1 MDYGALTAARLRSGQ
16 WLHWGIRFF
25 LAAALTAS
33 DTVDG
38 YAPFALGCI
47 AAAGPG
53 AGGAAALGGGVMGA
67 LLFLPFQQAL
77 AFAAVGILTVTA
89 ATAFRDTDFFKRPWV
104 MPVLAAGMVLAVG
117 GIYACQAL
125 DPVSSIGPC
134 AAAGLL
140 TGVSTYFFARLFQG
154 EEDRLSPEGLLFLGA
169 ALTLALGDLTVL
181 NVSVGRTLLCALLA
195 CTAYGQGPMTGVTA
209 GLGLG
214 LVTDLTV
221 GTGGLFTAAYGM
233 AGLLAARCRRRC
245 TAAMAFF
252 LGALAAM
259 LTSREALAMT
269 LLLETIAG
277 ALLFLAIPR
286 RIFGG
291 KRVRQE
297 AAPAE
302 AEAAQGKTL
311 RTRLD
316 RAAEAMRA
324 LYDSMNRAAPPQEEN
339 PAVIFDRAAEKVCR
353 SCALCQLCWQKEY
366 TSTFNALNDAT
377 PFLLERGKAK
387 AKDFPSHFADRCIH
401 LSELLQ
407 AINGELAAFLLRK
420 QYRRQLEE
428 TRRSAKG
435 QYAQMSDLL
444 SAAAVSAAGAAPA
457 LDTMARCAI
466 GAALR
471 PKEGE
476 LICGDTMEAFR
487 TDGGTWCMILA
498 DGMGSGDAAR
508 RESAL
513 TCRLLRQ
520 FLEAD
525 IQPEAA
531 LTTLNSAMALRGAET
546 GSFTTVDLCVLR
558 GGEAAFYKF
567 GAAPSYLK
575 KGGSVRRISGS
586 SLPVGLRGSPAAPD
600 LTTVTLEP
608 GSFAVMVSDGVA
620 DPNRDDWLQNLL
632 AGWGGDDPQTL
643 ANLILSE
650 SIRREKLQDDCAVQV
665 LYRLPEE
672 VQTV

>member
-1 MDYGALTAARLRSGQ
+1 
-16 WLHWGIRFF
+16 
-25 LAAALTAS
+25 
-33 DTVDG
+33 
-38 YAPFALGCI
+38 
-47 AAAGPG
+47 
-53 AGGAAALGGGVMGA
+53 
-67 LLFLPFQQAL
+67 
-77 AFAAVGILTVTA
+77 
-89 ATAFRDTDFFKRPWV
+89 
-104 MPVLAAGMVLAVG
+104 MVLAVG

-377 PFLLERGKAK
+377 PFLLERGKAPRPRISPPILPT
-387 AKDFPSHFADRCIH
+387 AASTSPSFCRPSTASLPPFCCA
-401 LSELLQ
+401 SST
-407 AINGELAAFLLRK
+407 AASW
-420 QYRRQLEE
+420 RRP
-428 TRRSAKG
+428 
-435 QYAQMSDLL
+435 
-444 SAAAVSAAGAAPA
+444 AAAPRGSTPRCPTCSPPPQSAPPGPP
-457 LDTMARCAI
+457 
-466 GAALR
+466 R
-471 PKEGE
+471 P
-476 LICGDTMEAFR
+476 
-487 TDGGTWCMILA
+487 
-498 DGMGSGDAAR
+498 
-508 RESAL
+508 L
-513 TCRLLRQ
+513 TQ
-520 FLEAD
+520 W
-525 IQPEAA
+525 P
-531 LTTLNSAMALRGAET
+531 
-546 GSFTTVDLCVLR
+546 
-558 GGEAAFYKF
+558 
-567 GAAPSYLK
+567 AAPSA
-575 KGGSVRRISGS
+575 RRCGPRRGS
-586 SLPVGLRGSPAAPD
+586 SS
-600 LTTVTLEP
+600 
-608 GSFAVMVSDGVA
+608 
-620 DPNRDDWLQNLL
+620 
-632 AGWGGDDPQTL
+632 AGTPWK
-643 ANLILSE
+643 LSA
-650 SIRREKLQDDCAVQV
+650 RT
-665 LYRLPEE
+665 EE
-672 VQTV
+672 HGA